1 MLISRSTG
9 LAHSGSTLSTPPM
22 TTPSN
27 PQSSPLGDAFA
38 DLDSELASTR
48 KILERFPIGKG
59 DWRPHAKS
67 RTIGQLAVHV
77 AQLPGLGV
85 SILTQEFLDAF
96 ARPADPELATA
107 ADLVAHFDQ
116 NAHALRD
123 ALARSSADDLNKTWS
138 LRAGDRVFVNGPRRM
153 LLRPMLINHLIHH
166 RAQLGVYY
174 RLLDIPVPVIYGPT
188 ADESF

>member
-1 MLISRSTG
+1 
-9 LAHSGSTLSTPPM
+9 M

-27 PQSSPLGDAFA
+27 SQSSPLGDAFA

-48 KILERFPIGKG
+48 KVLERFPSEKG

-77 AQLPGLGV
+77 AQLPGLGI

-96 ARPADPELATA
+96 ARPAAPELGTA

-116 NAHALRD
+116 NVQAFLD
-123 ALARSSADDLNKTWS
+123 ALANSNADDLNKTWS

-153 LLRPMLINHLIHH
+153 LLRPMIINHLIHH

-174 RLLDIPVPVIYGPT
+174 RLLDVPVPVIYGPT

>member
-1 MLISRSTG
+1 MAPSRST
-9 LAHSGSTLSTPPM
+9 LTTSPM
-22 TTPSN
+22 TTASN
-27 PQSSPLGDAFA
+27 TESPALGDAFA

-48 KILERFPIGKG
+48 KVLERFPSEKG

-85 SILTQEFLDAF
+85 SMLTQEFLDAL
-96 ARPADPELATA
+96 ARPAAPELATA

-116 NAHALRD
+116 NVEAFRE

-138 LRAGDRVFVNGPRRM
+138 IRAGDRVYVNGPRRT
-153 LLRPMLINHLIHH
+153 LLRPMIINHLIHH

-174 RLLDIPVPVIYGPT
+174 RLLDVPVPGTYGPT